1 MRIFYLKFNLMNKE
15 NPKGPIFIPKGNGLG
30 WTLNFKR
37 PVGFVILGGVIVGIV
52 LIELCVTGVI
62 KL

>member
-1 MRIFYLKFNLMNKE
+1 MKKE

-37 PVGFVILGGVIVGIV
+37 PVGFVILGGIIAVVI
-52 LIELCVTGVI
+52 LIELFATGVI
-62 KL
+62 KF